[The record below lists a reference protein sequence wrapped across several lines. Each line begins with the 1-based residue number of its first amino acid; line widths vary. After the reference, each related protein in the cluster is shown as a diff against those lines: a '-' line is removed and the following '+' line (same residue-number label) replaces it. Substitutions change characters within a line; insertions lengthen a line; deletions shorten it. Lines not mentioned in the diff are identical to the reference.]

1 MVNGVVSFIRPPR
14 SLLLFLPNFLKIRMV
29 IFAQE
34 MMLCNYQY
42 YISLVAESF
51 KNIGVSG
58 TSKI

>member
-1 MVNGVVSFIRPPR
+1 
-14 SLLLFLPNFLKIRMV
+14 MV

-34 MMLCNYQY
+34 MMLCYCQF
-42 YISLVAESF
+42 YISLVAEGM

>member
-1 MVNGVVSFIRPPR
+1 
-14 SLLLFLPNFLKIRMV
+14 MV